1 MIFVQF
7 TSSVMCIGHIPMKC
21 SLGSI
26 LHFTLRPSAADATS
40 QSSVERASCDLELHI
55 TKTSHD
61 TLPAPDWLGW
71 PSIHWATPAGAHFM
85 PSTLYQ
91 GC

>member
-7 TSSVMCIGHIPMKC
+7 TSSDNCIGHNPILF
-21 SLGSI
+21 SLGPI

-40 QSSVERASCDLELHI
+40 QSSVERVSCDLELHL
-55 TKTSHD
+55 TKTSRD
-61 TLPAPDWLGW
+61 TLPAPDWLGR
-71 PSIHWATPAGAHFM
+71 PSIHWATPAGAHSM
-85 PSTLYQ
+85 PSTLFQ